1 MKKPMGKSI
10 FAAIAMGLL
19 SISYASADTV
29 NQSVSTNH
37 SEVVSNSKHGTP
49 KINNASAIIQKPRA
63 QLVGWPLMTQ
73 DSARNFKGVVEA
85 TKKLPYEAEVPSYI
99 PHGYQLYTAR
109 HDRNDVLEVVYHKKG
124 APIYQDGKKFI
135 TNVMAYRMGY
145 SVDTVRDTAYIPAAY
160 GDFEWSEQS
169 TSGVVYYTGNPET
182 HMVRSIAW
190 AQNDMAYSLFF
201 LDPVKAA
208 DAEFYKEHIVPV
220 KTIDSSR
227 YELLG
232 NYPVTKTSAKTLKLG
247 HNFKNVE
254 PRIDGLQWRFHD
266 WPIENTQ
273 KAHTF
278 KGNLREAAQKL
289 PYEIKAPSYIPYG
302 YEIYTVRQDKN
313 DVLEVVY
320 FIKNSQT
327 YRVGKRN
334 SGSIFVYRMG
344 YSVND
349 VKDVPYVPTEYKD
362 FEWSEQSESGEVFY
376 TGDPAAQLIR
386 SITWT
391 KDGMAYSLLFLES
404 VKSVDAEFYK
414 EHVAP
419 VKNR

>member
-145 SVDTVRDTAYIPAAY
+145 SVDTVRDTAYIPA
-160 GDFEWSEQS
+160 
-169 TSGVVYYTGNPET
+169 
-182 HMVRSIAW
+182 
-190 AQNDMAYSLFF
+190 
-201 LDPVKAA
+201 
-208 DAEFYKEHIVPV
+208 
-220 KTIDSSR
+220 
-227 YELLG
+227 
-232 NYPVTKTSAKTLKLG
+232 
-247 HNFKNVE
+247 
-254 PRIDGLQWRFHD
+254 
-266 WPIENTQ
+266 
-273 KAHTF
+273 
-278 KGNLREAAQKL
+278 
-289 PYEIKAPSYIPYG
+289 
-302 YEIYTVRQDKN
+302 
-313 DVLEVVY
+313 
-320 FIKNSQT
+320 
-327 YRVGKRN
+327 
-334 SGSIFVYRMG
+334 
-344 YSVND
+344 
-349 VKDVPYVPTEYKD
+349 EYKD
-362 FEWSEQSESGEVFY
+362 FEWSEQGETGEVFY

-414 EHVAP
+414 EHVEI
-419 VKNR
+419 VKI

>member
-1 MKKPMGKSI
+1 MKKTIGKSI
-10 FAAIAMGLL
+10 FAAIAIGLL

-29 NQSVSTNH
+29 DQSVSTNH
-37 SEVVSNSKHGTP
+37 SEAASNSKNVTH

-73 DSARNFKGVVEA
+73 DSARNFKGIVEA
-85 TKKLPYEAEVPSYI
+85 TAKLPYEAEAPSYI
-99 PHGYQLYTAR
+99 PFGYQLYTAR
-109 HDRNDVLEVVYHKKG
+109 HDRNDVLEVVYHKRN
-124 APIYQDGKKFI
+124 APIYQAGKKFI

-145 SVDTVRDTAYIPAAY
+145 SLDTVRDTAYIPAEY
-160 GDFEWSEQS
+160 KDYEWSEQGE
-169 TSGVVYYTGNPET
+169 SGKVYYTGDPGKQLI
-182 HMVRSIAW
+182 RSITWTEAG
-190 AQNDMAYSLFF
+190 MAYSLFF
-201 LDPVKAA
+201 LEPVKAA
-208 DAEFYKEHIVPV
+208 DAEFYKEHVVPV

-232 NYPVTKTSAKTLKLG
+232 NYPITKIPAKTLKLG

-254 PRIDGLQWRFHD
+254 PRTDDLQWHFHD
-266 WPIENTQ
+266 WPIENTK

-278 KGNLREAAQKL
+278 NGKLLEAAKKL
-289 PYEIKAPSYIPYG
+289 PYEVKAPSYIPYG

-349 VKDVPYVPTEYKD
+349 VKDVPYVPGEYKD
-362 FEWSEQSESGEVFY
+362 FEWSEQGESGKVFY

-391 KDGMAYSLLFLES
+391 KDGMAYFLLFLEP
-404 VKSVDAEFYK
+404 VKAVDAEFYK
-414 EHVAP
+414 EHVEP
-419 VKNR
+419 VKI

>member
-1 MKKPMGKSI
+1 M
-10 FAAIAMGLL
+10 
-19 SISYASADTV
+19 DT
-29 NQSVSTNH
+29 
-37 SEVVSNSKHGTP
+37 
-49 KINNASAIIQKPRA
+49 
-63 QLVGWPLMTQ
+63 
-73 DSARNFKGVVEA
+73 
-85 TKKLPYEAEVPSYI
+85 
-99 PHGYQLYTAR
+99 
-109 HDRNDVLEVVYHKKG
+109 
-124 APIYQDGKKFI
+124 
-135 TNVMAYRMGY
+135 
-145 SVDTVRDTAYIPAAY
+145 
-160 GDFEWSEQS
+160 
-169 TSGVVYYTGNPET
+169 
-182 HMVRSIAW
+182 
-190 AQNDMAYSLFF
+190 
-201 LDPVKAA
+201 
-208 DAEFYKEHIVPV
+208 
-220 KTIDSSR
+220 
-227 YELLG
+227 
-232 NYPVTKTSAKTLKLG
+232 
-247 HNFKNVE
+247 
-254 PRIDGLQWRFHD
+254 LQWHFHD

-278 KGNLREAAQKL
+278 KGQLKEAVQKL
-289 PYEIKAPSYIPYG
+289 PYEVEAPSYIPYG

-344 YSVND
+344 YSVED
-349 VKDVPYVPTEYKD
+349 VKDVPYVPAEYKD
-362 FEWSEQSESGEVFY
+362 FEWSEQGESGEVFY